1 MGKASAGAPHR
12 SAAGP
17 GSVDDPGS
25 IPGFLQR
32 GNVEEAKMPD
42 PDAAAFEAEALAEG
56 FDEAPGVGHGICG
69 PEGAIYQAARRNTA
83 GGG

>member
-1 MGKASAGAPHR
+1 MH
-12 SAAGP
+12 
-17 GSVDDPGS
+17 
-25 IPGFLQR
+25 
-32 GNVEEAKMPD
+32 D

-69 PEGAIYQAARRNTA
+69 PEGAIYQAARRNAA